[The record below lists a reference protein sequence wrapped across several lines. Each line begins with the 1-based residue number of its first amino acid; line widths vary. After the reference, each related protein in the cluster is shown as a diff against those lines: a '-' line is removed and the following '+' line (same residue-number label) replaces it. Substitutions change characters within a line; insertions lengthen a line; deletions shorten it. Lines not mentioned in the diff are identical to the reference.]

1 MMEGVSHHSF
11 LLDLNGGE
19 LLLLAFTLT
28 ALKAGNCL
36 NNPIFLLSF
45 PLQVFLAMGLG
56 DRWYVFFSLKGF
68 NYRMT
73 TMYPSVKLYDSR
85 FKQCGSTCIH
95 LCARKF

>member
-1 MMEGVSHHSF
+1 MVAVSRFVLPVLFMMEGVSHHSF

-45 PLQVFLAMGLG
+45 PFQVFLAMGLG
-56 DRWYVFFSLKGF
+56 DRWYVLVSHCC
-68 NYRMT
+68 
-73 TMYPSVKLYDSR
+73 V
-85 FKQCGSTCIH
+85 
-95 LCARKF
+95 